1 MEFHLVV
8 RLLSIRLAKNAFNC
22 LCRDKMLSAVRDSA
36 PELLKFVYSAYS
48 VPSQL
53 YCVDH
58 VIQSAE
64 GVQKG
69 DPLGPLLFCLT
80 IQRLVLKLKSEFKVF

>member
-1 MEFHLVV
+1 
-8 RLLSIRLAKNAFNC
+8 
-22 LCRDKMLSAVRDSA
+22 MLSAVRVPA

-53 YCVDH
+53 YCGDASLLDFFSALSKSIF

-64 GVQKG
+64 GVQQG
-69 DPLGPLLFCLT
+69 DHLDPLLFCLT
-80 IQRLVLKLKSEFKVF
+80 IQPLVLKL